1 MLRSCAPRLRT
12 LGALRGLTGGARPAV
27 GDAGPALRLFSSEK
41 FIDKDRSLPNPSWS
55 KEIRLLFD
63 QFMKKCEDGSWKRV
77 PSYRYIS
84 PQDSKPTKEEGQ
96 MSRARI
102 FSRSYDDGLG
112 FEFVMFHNDVEKRTV
127 CFFQGGPHL
136 QGPSG
141 LLHGGALA
149 TMIDVTGGVTAVM
162 TGESVMTANLN
173 INFKR
178 PIPLGS
184 VIVINSQIDKVEGR
198 KFFVSCDVRSVD
210 EKTLY
215 SNATGLFISLD
226 PEKK

>member
-1 MLRSCAPRLRT
+1 
-12 LGALRGLTGGARPAV
+12 
-27 GDAGPALRLFSSEK
+27 
-41 FIDKDRSLPNPSWS
+41 
-55 KEIRLLFD
+55 
-63 QFMKKCEDGSWKRV
+63 MKKCEDGSWKRV

-162 TGESVMTANLN
+162 TGEFVMTANLN

-198 KFFVSCDVRSVD
+198 KFFVSCDVQSVD